1 VRRSRLRTGLVVPVL
16 FALAAV
22 ATFLALGTWQVERK
36 AWKEALISTIDARLA
51 AQPMPLPRRELWS
64 KLNPADDE
72 FRRAAFSAVFVPGTD
87 ALVYTAGSPS
97 PGEMLGPGYWLFAL
111 ARLGAGDLLAIN
123 RGFLPE
129 SRKNSESLADPDGDI
144 AMIGVMRWPEIRGY
158 FAPRDD
164 PIHNLWFIR
173 DHLAISAAKDWQ
185 AQGGQLAP
193 FFIDLERPTPASG
206 LPRPAKLAVN
216 LRNAH
221 LQYAIIWYGL
231 AAVVV
236 IMFVLWLRTR
246 HHTN

>member
-1 VRRSRLRTGLVVPVL
+1 MRRSRFRTGLAVPIL
-16 FALAAV
+16 FALASV
-22 ATFLALGTWQVERK
+22 AAFLALGTWQVERK
-36 AWKEALISTIDARLA
+36 AWKEALIATIDARVA

-72 FRRAAFSAVFVPGTD
+72 FRRVEFSAVFIPGTH
-87 ALVYTAGSPS
+87 ALVYTPGSRS
-97 PGEMLGPGYWLFAL
+97 AGEMQGPGYWLFAL

-123 RGFLPE
+123 RGFVPE
-129 SRKNSESLADPDGDI
+129 SRKNSGSLADPDGPI
-144 AMIGVMRWPEIRGY
+144 YMIGVMRWPEIRGY

-164 PIHNLWFIR
+164 PVHNLWFIR

-185 AQGGQLAP
+185 AQGGRLAP

-236 IMFVLWLRTR
+236 IMFVLWLRSR
-246 HHTN
+246 HH